1 MTEEIQTQQSSKD
14 NDLMLSHAP
23 QTAVEDWPQM
33 DRRELDIIQVLAAA
47 DFSAESQVRQSL
59 KRKLLNPP
67 AGEKEHRMNTPIYQR
82 SFVRLAL
89 AGILIAFL
97 LLAVSPLGA
106 TLAQSIIQTV
116 KSWQLDENTTAV
128 SVEGDFEAVQ
138 AEDGSTI
145 LQSAP
150 ESPEIEEENT
160 SIRPQRTVVLDPAI
174 SFDLAQERVN
184 FTLRQ
189 PTYIPEGYE
198 FVGVVMINSSQA
210 SLDYFNEP
218 EIRLFGLLQT
228 AVGGENGGVQVSFSS
243 DMIVKDVQVNDHEA
257 VWISTPDEGL
267 LVWEADSVN
276 YQLVGLSSLSLA
288 LQVAESIQ

>member
-1 MTEEIQTQQSSKD
+1 MSEEIQNQQFSTD
-14 NDLMLSHAP
+14 NDPVLRYAP
-23 QTAVEDWPQM
+23 QSAVEDWPQM
-33 DRRELDIIQVLAAA
+33 DRRELDIIQALAAA
-47 DFSAESQVRQSL
+47 DFSPESRVRQSL
-59 KRKLLNPP
+59 KRKLLNTPT
-67 AGEKEHRMNTPIYQR
+67 GEKEYRMNPPLYQR

-106 TLAQSIIQTV
+106 TLAQSVIQTL
-116 KSWQLDENTTAV
+116 KSWQLGENTTAV

-138 AEDGSTI
+138 AEDGSTV
-145 LQSAP
+145 LQPAP
-150 ESPEIEEENT
+150 ESPEIEEENI
-160 SIRPQRTVVLDPAI
+160 SIRPQRTVVLDPTI
-174 SFDLAQERVN
+174 PFDLAQERVN

-189 PTYIPEGYE
+189 PTFVPEGYE

-228 AVGGENGGVQVSFSS
+228 AVGGENSGVQISFSS
-243 DMIVKDVQVNDHEA
+243 DMIVKDVHVNGHEA
-257 VWISTPDEGL
+257 VWISAPDEGL
-267 LVWEADSVN
+267 LVWEADGVN
-276 YQLVGLSSLSLA
+276 YQLAGLSSLSLA